1 MSPRAAWRLETLGFA
16 DVYDYVA
23 GKLDW
28 LAAGLPAESASARRP
43 RAADVAR
50 RDVPTCSLEEPMG
63 VVRQKVGA
71 AGWDVCAV
79 VNSERVVLGLLR
91 AEQLDAPGDRRA
103 EEAMRPG
110 PSTFRPHVPVE
121 EMARFMV
128 HHDLPS
134 APITTSDGQLLGLLV
149 RDDAVRAAQ
158 DLEKE

>member
-28 LAAGLPAESASARRP
+28 LAAGLPAEGASARRP
-43 RAADVAR
+43 RVADVAR
-50 RDVPTCSLEEPMG
+50 RDVPTCSLEERMG
-63 VVRQKVGA
+63 EVRQKVGA
-71 AGWDVCAV
+71 AGWDVCVV

-91 AEQLDAPGDRRA
+91 AELDAPGDRRA

>member
-23 GKLDW
+23 GKVDW
-28 LAAGLPAESASARRP
+28 LAAGLPVEGTSARRP

-50 RDVPTCSLEEPMG
+50 RDVPTCSLEERMG
-63 VVRQKVGA
+63 EVRQKVGA
-71 AGWDVCAV
+71 AGWDVCVV

-134 APITTSDGQLLGLLV
+134 APITTSDGRLLGLLV